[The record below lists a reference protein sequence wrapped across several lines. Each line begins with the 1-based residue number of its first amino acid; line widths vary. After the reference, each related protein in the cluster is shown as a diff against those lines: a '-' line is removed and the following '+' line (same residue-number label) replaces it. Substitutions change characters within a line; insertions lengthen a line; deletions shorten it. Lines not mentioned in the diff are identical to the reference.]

1 LTETKRGSL
10 LIRRL
15 RAAGGCDD
23 LQPGTINLNQFVRE
37 KEPLLRRL
45 IGERIRL
52 DLHLDD
58 ALAPV
63 FADSR
68 ALEYVLVNLILNARD
83 AVSNGGAIN
92 LRTQTVWIDPR
103 NNARQSN
110 PDGRPGHFV
119 RLTVSD
125 NGCGMSRE
133 VQEHLFEPFF
143 TTRKDGKALG
153 LGLATTHGAIK
164 QHGGWIEWTTEPDRG
179 TELSVFL
186 PAARLADTKPAAALE
201 SAPALTRET
210 VLLVES
216 NDQVRDLARHI
227 LQRNGYPVIEADS
240 PSTASLLMETLGKN
254 VQVLLTDLKFP
265 QGGSGSDLADQ
276 LRQFNPKVRVVYASG
291 PLSPDDTQPSVL
303 EDVKILFKP
312 YTPERLL
319 KAIHSALGSG
329 ERVTS

>member
-1 LTETKRGSL
+1 
-10 LIRRL
+10 
-15 RAAGGCDD
+15 
-23 LQPGTINLNQFVRE
+23 
-37 KEPLLRRL
+37 LLRRL